1 MSNDK
6 DLLEVARIG
15 KLVGLSGEL
24 KLHLHCDFPEQ
35 FKAGKVF
42 RTQKGVDLEI
52 LSYNPKRGLVKFRG
66 FESRDSAS
74 VLVNSFLL
82 TSIEETK
89 KSCQI
94 EEDELFWFDVIGLRV
109 VEDEKNLGL
118 VDEIER
124 IGSVDYLVVK
134 TDESLVQNGLS
145 KRFYIPF
152 IDRYIIEVK
161 KDQKAVLVKD
171 GFSLLENS

>member
-1 MSNDK
+1 MSKDS

-15 KLVGLSGEL
+15 KAVGLSGEL

-35 FKAGKVF
+35 FQAGKTF
-42 RTQKGVDLEI
+42 KTQKGLELEI
-52 LSYNPKRGLVKFRG
+52 FSYNPKRGLVKFCG

-74 VLVNSFLL
+74 TLINSFLF

-94 EEDELFWFDVIGLRV
+94 EEDELFWFDIIGLRV
-109 VEDEKNLGL
+109 VEEKKLLGF

-124 IGSVDYLVVK
+124 IGSVDYMVVK
-134 TDESLVQNGLS
+134 TDDSLVKAGFS

-152 IDRYIIEVK
+152 IDRYVVDVK
-161 KDQKAVLVKD
+161 RDKEVLVKD
-171 GFSLLENS
+171 GLSLLENS